1 VNQKI
6 KKLLLC
12 KYFFFSSLQ
21 SNENFDDKKENY
33 RSKSTKMVRKIGITT
48 KIQSNKK
55 FPRIKIGQSSSLSI
69 CKEKLYY
76 YLEQKSK

>member
-1 VNQKI
+1 LSSES
-6 KKLLLC
+6 KKVTVVRI
-12 KYFFFSSLQ
+12 FFFSSLQ